1 MKNSTND
8 KSLQKGESI
17 FTKLDGYK
25 FNGDTLNRNNL
36 HVNTIKTDKFD
47 KLSRMNNNSNFSKN
61 INSLVT
67 A

>member
-8 KSLQKGESI
+8 QSLQKGESI

-25 FNGDTLNRNNL
+25 FSGDTLNHL

-47 KLSRMNNNSNFSKN
+47 KLTRMNNNSNFSKN
-61 INSLVT
+61 LNSLVT